1 MCQSWK
7 IYDKVSRQWF
17 NVTKKE
23 KTHHDTFTRSIRAK
37 QQKAGCCRCSRS
49 KIWLCDGC
57 CDGCEFQTA
66 PDGSK
71 SLDYEYSG
79 DGKPFTLK
87 DILSAPL
94 YLLSD
99 DVIDHVISEKA
110 LNKVI
115 AIYPEMLQIGH
126 MRLNGMTYTE
136 IAKRLGIKRTTLN
149 SRIAKAKELL
159 QEDFP
164 ELF

>member
-7 IYDKVSRQWF
+7 IYDKLSKQWF
-17 NVTKKE
+17 TVTKEE
-23 KTHHDTFTRSIRAK
+23 KAHYDTFTRSIRAK
-37 QQKAGCCRCSRS
+37 QQAAGYCYCSRN

-66 PDGSK
+66 PDGNK
-71 SLDYEYSG
+71 SLDYEYSS

-87 DILSAPL
+87 DTLSDPL
-94 YLLSD
+94 YSLPD
-99 DVIDHVISEKA
+99 DVTDHVISETA

-115 AIYPEMLQIGH
+115 SLYPEMLQVGT
-126 MRLNGMTYTE
+126 MRLSGMTYTE

-149 SRIAKAKELL
+149 SRILNAKEFL

>member
-1 MCQSWK
+1 MRQSTK

-17 NVTKKE
+17 TVTKDE
-23 KTHHDTFTRSIRAK
+23 KAHHDTFTRSVRAK
-37 QQKAGCCRCSRS
+37 QQKAGYCRCSRN

-66 PDGSK
+66 PDGNK
-71 SLDYEYSG
+71 SLDYEYSS

-87 DILSAPL
+87 DTLTDPL
-94 YLLSD
+94 YSLSDEVADGEISKNALSKLLS
-99 DVIDHVISEKA
+99 
-110 LNKVI
+110 
-115 AIYPEMLQIGH
+115 IYPEMLQIGH
-126 MRLNGMTYTE
+126 MRLNGMTYTA
-136 IAKRLGIKRTTLN
+136 IAQHLGIKRTTLN

>member
-1 MCQSWK
+1 MCQVKK
-7 IYDKVSRQWF
+7 IYDKLSKQWF
-17 NVTKKE
+17 TVTKEE
-23 KTHHDTFTRSIRAK
+23 KTHYDTFTRSIRAK
-37 QQKAGCCRCSRS
+37 QQAAGYCYCSRN

-66 PDGSK
+66 PDGNK
-71 SLDYEYSG
+71 SLDYEYSS

-87 DILSAPL
+87 DTLTDPL
-94 YLLSD
+94 YSLSD
-99 DVIDHVISEKA
+99 EVADGEISKNA
-110 LNKVI
+110 LSK
-115 AIYPEMLQIGH
+115 IGN
-126 MRLNGMTYTE
+126 MRLNGMTYTA
-136 IAKRLGIKRTTLN
+136 IAKHLGIKRTTLN